1 MPPGAEVR
9 CLMKKNVIILT
20 SGLSGS
26 SVLTGLIA
34 RAGYW
39 MGDKTFKKE
48 DYETFENR
56 ELIDLNLRLFQEAGY
71 KGNYLLEFSP
81 EAIQNIA
88 AVFGKIDDMAFRT
101 FLTKCSS
108 HEPWIWKDPRL
119 WLTIR
124 FWNNLLDLETCT
136 FILLTRG
143 LMQSW
148 ISSILR
154 RQITTYRYARSY
166 ETRIQ
171 ESAVGFLDGNRIPY
185 LHLTY
190 EGLIEHPTETIE
202 RLNSYLDTSLT
213 VEDLKAVYHKPLFK
227 NPRSSWIR
235 HIKAMMIYAKNYPE
249 RLDIAG

>member
-1 MPPGAEVR
+1 
-9 CLMKKNVIILT
+9 MKKNVVILT

-26 SVLTGLIA
+26 SVLTGLIT

-39 MGDKTFKKE
+39 TGDATFKKS
-48 DYETFENR
+48 DYDTFENR
-56 ELIDLNLRLFQEAGY
+56 RLIELNLRLFQESNY

-81 EAIQNIA
+81 EAIA
-88 AVFGKIDDMAFRT
+88 GVASLYGKIDDGPYRAF
-101 FLTKCSS
+101 LAECDQ
-108 HEPWIWKDPRL
+108 HQPWIWKDPRL

-124 FWNNLLDLETCT
+124 YWQNLLELKNCR

-143 LMQSW
+143 TVQSW

-154 RQITTYRYARSY
+154 KQITTYRYARNY

-171 ESAVGFLDGNRIPY
+171 ESAVEFLKEHGIEY

-190 EGLIEHPTETIE
+190 EGLIVHPVETLE
-202 RLNSYLDTSLT
+202 RLNRFLDTGLT
-213 VEDLKAVYHKPLFK
+213 EGDLKAVYHKPLYK
-227 NPRSSWIR
+227 NPRSSLMK
-235 HIKAMMIYAKNYPE
+235 HVKAMLIYFKNYSE

>member
-1 MPPGAEVR
+1 
-9 CLMKKNVIILT
+9 MKRNVIILT

-39 MGDKTFKKE
+39 TGDSTYKKA

-56 ELIDLNLRLFQEAGY
+56 ELIELNLRLFQEAGY
-71 KGNYLLEFSP
+71 KGTYLMEFSP
-81 EAIQNIA
+81 EATRQVA
-88 AVFGKIDDMAFRT
+88 GVFGKIDDSAYRE
-101 FLTKCSS
+101 FLAKCGQ
-108 HEPWIWKDPRL
+108 HQPWIWKDPRL

-124 FWNNLLDLETCT
+124 FWKNLLDLESCS

-154 RQITTYRYARSY
+154 RQITTYRYARNY

-171 ESAVGFLDGNRIPY
+171 QSAVGFLEENRVPF

-190 EGLIEHPTETIE
+190 EEIIVHPAETLE
-202 RLNSYLDTSLT
+202 RLNRHLETNLT
-213 VEDLKAVYHKPLFK
+213 VEDLQAIYHKPLYK
-227 NPRSSWIR
+227 NPRSSWVK
-235 HIKAMMIYAKNYPE
+235 HVKAMMIYAKNYSE